1 MQIVV
6 WDCKQNDVDHDLG
19 DPVAALEERC
29 KLRDKKKES
38 QRYGQQGWLL

>member
-6 WDCKQNDVDHDLG
+6 WDSKQNDVDHDLV

-38 QRYGQQGWLL
+38 QRYGQQG